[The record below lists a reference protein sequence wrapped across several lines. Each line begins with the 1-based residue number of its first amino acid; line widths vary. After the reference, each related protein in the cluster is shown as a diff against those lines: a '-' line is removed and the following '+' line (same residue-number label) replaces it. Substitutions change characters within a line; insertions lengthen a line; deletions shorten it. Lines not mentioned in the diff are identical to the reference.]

1 VLHVSD
7 GVFRAIGARMLEGR
21 EFTPE
26 DRADAPPVTV
36 VNEAFARQWFPG
48 QRAVGKHIVLGRPVE
63 IVGVVN
69 DIRQRAMGTPA
80 EPTFYLHVH
89 QNGRVRMNLMVR
101 TRGEPLAM
109 TGTLRE
115 AVWSV
120 DRQQPITSVFTFDD
134 AMNESLARPRLLTVL
149 LGIFGALGLLL
160 GALGLYGVLSYLVNQ
175 RQRDIGVRLAL
186 GARPGDVLQMVVKRG
201 LTLAAVGVAI
211 GVVGALTLGRFLS
224 GVLYD
229 VQPTDPLT
237 LVAVTTV
244 LLAVAALASWLPA
257 RRAARVDPVV
267 TLREE

>member
-1 VLHVSD
+1 
-7 GVFRAIGARMLEGR
+7 
-21 EFTPE
+21 
-26 DRADAPPVTV
+26 
-36 VNEAFARQWFPG
+36 
-48 QRAVGKHIVLGRPVE
+48 
-63 IVGVVN
+63 
-69 DIRQRAMGTPA
+69 
-80 EPTFYLHVH
+80 
-89 QNGRVRMNLMVR
+89 MNLMVR

-120 DRQQPITSVFTFDD
+120 DRQQPITSVLTFDD